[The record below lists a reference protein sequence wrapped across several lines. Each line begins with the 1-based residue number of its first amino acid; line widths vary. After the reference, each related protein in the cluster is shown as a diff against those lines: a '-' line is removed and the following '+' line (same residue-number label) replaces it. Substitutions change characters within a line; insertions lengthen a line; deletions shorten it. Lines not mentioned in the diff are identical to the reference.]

1 MTWPSRIC
9 FSLLVPFCAMAAQ
22 LAGRVELADSQDASV
37 RKHQNYSGV
46 VVWLDAPNLKPAS
59 PKRAEMLQKRKAFQ
73 PHVLAIPV
81 GSTVDFPNFDPIFH
95 NAFSNFSGQTFDVG
109 LYAPGT
115 NRSVHFRRPGMVRV
129 FCNIHPTMS
138 AIIAVLN
145 TPYFVV
151 TDRRGAFQIGDVA
164 AGDYRLRFFHERAS
178 AETLDRL
185 ERPVKIDAAGLRLPT
200 VRISE
205 SGYISV
211 PHKNKYG
218 KEYPAAGEDHI
229 LYPGAKK

>member
-1 MTWPSRIC
+1 
-9 FSLLVPFCAMAAQ
+9 MAGQ
-22 LAGRVELADSQDASV
+22 LAGRVELADSEDGSV

-46 VVWLDAPNLKPAS
+46 VVWLETTNLKPAA
-59 PKRAEMLQKRKAFQ
+59 PRRAEMRQKRKTFV
-73 PHVLAIPV
+73 PHVLAIPA

-95 NAFSNFSGQTFDVG
+95 NAFSNFSGQTFDIG

-115 NRSVHFRRPGMVRV
+115 NRSVHFRRPGIVRV

-138 AIIAVLN
+138 AIIAVFQ
-145 TPYFVV
+145 TPYFAV
-151 TDRRGAFQIGDVA
+151 TDRSGQFEIVDVA
-164 AGDYRLRFFHERAS
+164 PGEYRLKFFHERAS
-178 AETLDRL
+178 TETLDKL
-185 ERPVKIDAAGLRLPT
+185 ERPVKIDADGLRLAP

-205 SGYISV
+205 SGYISI

-218 KEYPAAGEDHI
+218 KDYPAVGEDHI